1 MRKFKGDINGTI
13 YTDEIAFNKAIA
25 DWDGKGD
32 MSVSYQY
39 ISVPDKKDET
49 KLLDSNV
56 CKECN
61 NFVAESDYVKNV
73 SNKSDVELDSNL
85 INKLKNASNKS
96 DIELNVWKKI
106 NDFDNKISDNLLR
119 LNDLKVD
126 YKKYEENIKLINS
139 QIKTLD
145 DANNNYY
152 LHKEYYTNIK
162 DVLVTPVDD
171 VNDSKEESGCACGCA
186 CDECDDK
193 KKILSLIDVYAM
205 TPQELAKYLKKK
217 NIFNLADLVELF
229 IKKY

>member
-1 MRKFKGDINGTI
+1 MRKFEGNINGKK
-13 YTDEIAFNKAIA
+13 YTDEKEFNKALL
-25 DWDGKGD
+25 DWDGKED
-32 MSVSYQY
+32 MSVCYQY
-39 ISVPDKKDET
+39 TSVPDENDET

-61 NFVAESDYVKNV
+61 NFVAESYYVKNV
-73 SNKSDVELDSNL
+73 SNKSDVKLDIDL

-96 DIELNVWKKI
+96 DIELNVCKKI

-119 LNDLKVD
+119 INDLKAD
-126 YKKYEENIKLINS
+126 YKKYEESIRLINS

-162 DVLVTPVDD
+162 DLFVTPVD
-171 VNDSKEESGCACGCA
+171 NNESKEKSGCTCGCA

-193 KKILSLIDVYAM
+193 KEMLSLIDMYFM

-217 NIFNLADLVELF
+217 NIFNLADLAELF
-229 IKKY
+229 TKKC

>member
-1 MRKFKGDINGTI
+1 MRKFEGNINGKI
-13 YTDEIAFNKAIA
+13 YTDEKEFNKALLE
-25 DWDGKGD
+25 WDGKED

-39 ISVPDKKDET
+39 ISVPDEIYET
-49 KLLDSNV
+49 KLLDSNLK
-56 CKECN
+56 KECN

-96 DIELNVWKKI
+96 DIEFNVCKKI

-119 LNDLKVD
+119 INDLKAD
-126 YKKYEENIKLINS
+126 YKKHEENIKLINS

-162 DVLVTPVDD
+162 DLFVTPVD
-171 VNDSKEESGCACGCA
+171 VNESKEESGCTCGCA
-186 CDECDDK
+186 CDDK
-193 KKILSLIDVYAM
+193 KEMFSLIDIYTM
-205 TPQELAKYLKKK
+205 TPQEFAKYLRKK
-217 NIFNLADLVELF
+217 NISNLADLVEFF
-229 IKKY
+229 IKKC

>member
-1 MRKFKGDINGTI
+1 MRKFEGNINGKK
-13 YTDEIAFNKAIA
+13 YTDEKEFNKALLE
-25 DWDGKGD
+25 WDGKED

-96 DIELNVWKKI
+96 DIELNVCKKI

-119 LNDLKVD
+119 INDLKAD
-126 YKKYEENIKLINS
+126 YKKYEESIKLINS

-162 DVLVTPVDD
+162 DLFVTPVDD
-171 VNDSKEESGCACGCA
+171 NKSKEESGCACGCT
-186 CDECDDK
+186 CDECDNK
-193 KKILSLIDVYAM
+193 KEMLSLMDLYSM

-229 IKKY
+229 IKKC

>member
-1 MRKFKGDINGTI
+1 MRKFEGNINGKI
-13 YTDEIAFNKAIA
+13 YTDEKEFNKALLE
-25 DWDGKGD
+25 WDGKED

-39 ISVPDKKDET
+39 ISVPDEIYET
-49 KLLDSNV
+49 KLLDSNLK
-56 CKECN
+56 KECN

-96 DIELNVWKKI
+96 DIELNVCKKI

-119 LNDLKVD
+119 INDLKAD
-126 YKKYEENIKLINS
+126 YKKHEENIKLINS

-162 DVLVTPVDD
+162 DLFVTPVD
-171 VNDSKEESGCACGCA
+171 VNESKEESGCTCGCA
-186 CDECDDK
+186 CDDK
-193 KKILSLIDVYAM
+193 KEMFSLIDIYTM
-205 TPQELAKYLKKK
+205 TPQEFAKYLRKK
-217 NIFNLADLVELF
+217 NISNLADLVEFF
-229 IKKY
+229 IKKC

>member
-1 MRKFKGDINGTI
+1 MRKFEGNINGKI
-13 YTDEIAFNKAIA
+13 YTDEKEFNKALL
-25 DWDGKGD
+25 DWDGKED

-39 ISVPDKKDET
+39 ISVPDEKDET

-96 DIELNVWKKI
+96 DIELNVCKKI
-106 NDFDNKISDNLLR
+106 KDFDNKISDNLLR
-119 LNDLKVD
+119 INDLKAD
-126 YKKYEENIKLINS
+126 YKKHEDNIKLINS

-152 LHKEYYTNIK
+152 LYKEYYTNIK
-162 DVLVTPVDD
+162 DLFVTPVD
-171 VNDSKEESGCACGCA
+171 VNESKEESGCTCECDCG
-186 CDECDDK
+186 ECDDK
-193 KKILSLIDVYAM
+193 KEMLSLIDIYAM
-205 TPQELAKYLKKK
+205 TPQELAKYLTRQ
-217 NIFNLADLVELF
+217 NIRNLSDLVEYFL
-229 IKKY
+229 KKC

>member
-1 MRKFKGDINGTI
+1 MRKFEGNINGKK
-13 YTDEIAFNKAIA
+13 YTDEKEFNKALLE
-25 DWDGKGD
+25 WDGKED

-39 ISVPDKKDET
+39 ISVPDEKDET
-49 KLLDSNV
+49 KFLDSNV

-73 SNKSDVELDSNL
+73 SNKNDIKLDSNL

-96 DIELNVWKKI
+96 DIELNVCKKI

-119 LNDLKVD
+119 INDLKAD
-126 YKKYEENIKLINS
+126 YKKHEENIKLINS

-162 DVLVTPVDD
+162 DLFVTPVDD
-171 VNDSKEESGCACGCA
+171 NESKEASGCTCGCACG
-186 CDECDDK
+186 ECDDK
-193 KKILSLIDVYAM
+193 KEMLSLIDIYAM

-217 NIFNLADLVELF
+217 NIFNLVDLVEYF
-229 IKKY
+229 IKKC

>member
-1 MRKFKGDINGTI
+1 MRKFEGNINGKI
-13 YTDEIAFNKAIA
+13 YTDEKEFNKALL
-25 DWDGKGD
+25 DWDGKED

-39 ISVPDKKDET
+39 TSVSDERDEK

-96 DIELNVWKKI
+96 DIELNVCKKI
-106 NDFDNKISDNLLR
+106 NDFDSKISDNLLR
-119 LNDLKVD
+119 INDLKAD
-126 YKKYEENIKLINS
+126 YKKHEENIKLINS

-162 DVLVTPVDD
+162 DLIVTPVC
-171 VNDSKEESGCACGCA
+171 VNESKEESGCTCGCD
-186 CDECDDK
+186 CGECDDK
-193 KKILSLIDVYAM
+193 KEMLSLIDIYAM
-205 TPQELAKYLKKK
+205 TPQELAKYLKRK
-217 NIFNLADLVELF
+217 NIHNLSDLVEYFL
-229 IKKY
+229 KKC